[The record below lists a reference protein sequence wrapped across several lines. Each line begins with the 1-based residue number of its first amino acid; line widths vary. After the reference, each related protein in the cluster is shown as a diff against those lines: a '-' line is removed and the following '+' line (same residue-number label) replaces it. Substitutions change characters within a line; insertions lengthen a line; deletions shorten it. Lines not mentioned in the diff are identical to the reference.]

1 MLGKWGRLPRF
12 MESVNDKTYAGI
24 GRAEI
29 PERGWLE
36 AKESSMA
43 CCVLLDRNPKHGNR
57 RT

>member
-1 MLGKWGRLPRF
+1 

-43 CCVLLDRNPKHGNR
+43 CCVLLDRNPKHGDR